1 MNEYSHRRVD
11 RIWTFQK
18 ITTKIW
24 NIIKHSIFYLLQDDY
39 THTYINRNQM
49 AVILPILMFKDTHIK
64 AQQMYYIPS
73 FSKSSLIHEQ
83 YIHDIHCSSI
93 GLNPLNRVPRVPQKS
108 IGFKI
113 IAIGYGLKSSN
124 KSIGLKSMY

>member
-1 MNEYSHRRVD
+1 
-11 RIWTFQK
+11 
-18 ITTKIW
+18 
-24 NIIKHSIFYLLQDDY
+24 
-39 THTYINRNQM
+39 M

-108 IGFKI
+108 IGFKNHSHWLWVKI
-113 IAIGYGLKSSN
+113 HVVLN
-124 KSIGLKSMY
+124 PLD

>member
-1 MNEYSHRRVD
+1 
-11 RIWTFQK
+11 
-18 ITTKIW
+18 
-24 NIIKHSIFYLLQDDY
+24 
-39 THTYINRNQM
+39 M

-73 FSKSSLIHEQ
+73 KKSSLIHDK
-83 YIHDIHCSSI
+83 YIRDIHCSSI
-93 GLNPLNRVPRVPQKS
+93 GSNPLNRVPQVPEKS

-113 IAIGYGLKSSN
+113 IAIGYGLKSSI